1 MRRLICLTA
10 TFMTLLAPA
19 AAQADGGAAVINDC
33 THHGDR
39 VTGHY
44 TQQQY
49 AQALAELPADVA
61 EYTGCA
67 DAIRR
72 AQLAAAGGHG
82 GGGGGS
88 TTPPANGLATA
99 SPSERAALRAAVRAG
114 SHPFDIGGRLVQPGV
129 VAVRSSSIFNALP
142 TPLLIAL
149 AALLAAAL
157 GAGGHRA
164 WTVVRARR

>member
-10 TFMTLLAPA
+10 TVMMLLAPA
-19 AAQADGGAAVINDC
+19 AAQADGGAAVITDC
-33 THHGDR
+33 VNHGDR

-44 TQQQY
+44 TQKQY

-61 EYTGCA
+61 EYTTCA

-72 AQLAAAGGHG
+72 AQLAAAGGHS
-82 GGGGGS
+82 GGGS
-88 TTPPANGLATA
+88 STPPPANGLSTA
-99 SPSERAALRAAVRAG
+99 SPSERASLRAAVRAG

-129 VAVRSSSIFNALP
+129 VAVRSSSVFNALP